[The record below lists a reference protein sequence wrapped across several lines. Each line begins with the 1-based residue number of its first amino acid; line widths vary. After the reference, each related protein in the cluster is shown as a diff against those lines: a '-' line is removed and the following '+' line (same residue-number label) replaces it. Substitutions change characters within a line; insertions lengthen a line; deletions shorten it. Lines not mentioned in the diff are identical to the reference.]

1 MRSGTSWSSIAA
13 VLLAFSLGD
22 ARETVTIVDSAG
34 RRLQVPRPVRRMVVL
49 NTDAAE
55 VICALGGEEA
65 IVGVSEFVAESEFL
79 RKLGDRPSVGRWNS
93 PSYERI
99 VELEPEVVIAYGRHP
114 GAELEEKLEP
124 AGIKVAR
131 IDCYKI
137 GTLLQDVE
145 ALGRMLGREEE
156 AEELIGFYRKYLK
169 MVKQRLERIRPEDRI
184 RVYVESYTE
193 LTSVAEGSGGH
204 EICSEAGGINI
215 AGGEPVPYPK
225 VSPEWVLEQNPQ
237 VIVKAVSS
245 SSVPFGYGGGD
256 VEMLEALRRDIMNR
270 PGWEEMDAVR
280 KGRVYL
286 ISSEIWAGPRAVVG
300 IAYMAKWFYPEVFE
314 DLDPEAIHREYL
326 ERFLGLEYKG
336 AFVWPEWSGKSTPS
350 SSSGR

>member
-1 MRSGTSWSSIAA
+1 MWYGTSCKFIAA
-13 VLLAFSLGD
+13 VLLALSPVHAL
-22 ARETVTIVDSAG
+22 ETVAG
-34 RRLQVPRPVRRMVVL
+34 RKLQVQRPARIVVL

-55 VICALGGEEA
+55 VICALGGEED
-65 IVGVSEFVAESEFL
+65 IVGVSESIACSHLL
-79 RKLGDRPSVGRWNS
+79 RKLWDRPSVGRWNS

-99 VELEPEVVIAYGRHP
+99 AELDPDVVIAYRRHP

-124 AGIKVAR
+124 TGIKVAR
-131 IDCYKI
+131 IDCYKM
-137 GTLLQDVE
+137 GTLFSEVE

-156 AEELIGFYRKYLK
+156 AGELISFYRKYLK
-169 MVKQRLERIRPEDRI
+169 MIRKRLKRIRPEDRL

-225 VSPEWVLEQNPQ
+225 VSPEWVLEQDPQ
-237 VIVKAVSS
+237 VIVKAVS

-256 VEMLEALRRDIMNR
+256 VERLEALRRDIMDR
-270 PGWEEMDAVR
+270 PGWEEMEAV
-280 KGRVYL
+280 KQGRVYL

-300 IAYMAKWFYPEVFE
+300 IAYMAKWLYPEVFE

-326 ERFLGLEYKG
+326 KRFLGSEYKG
-336 AFVWPEWSGKSTPS
+336 TFVWPKLSGKFTPS
-350 SSSGR
+350 SSLGR